1 MLNSGSIKISK
12 KFLRNIWDVFN
23 CEINVDL
30 NWSKKCVKIAN
41 SAADQGATFPITDTK
56 LYVSFVTLST

>member
-1 MLNSGSIKISK
+1 MSLI
-12 KFLRNIWDVFN
+12 N

-30 NWSKKCVKIAN
+30 NWSKKCVIIAT